1 MLAGQLVGLLSVRRS
16 VINSLKGATVAPSFS
31 YWTTCFIHTPQTKD
45 SKTTFL
51 FFPADVLAPAVV
63 RGTLVLVGEEDGGE
77 PVFLDAVVGEE
88 LEPQAVPLRG
98 YHLRW
103 DRVIKKRK
111 RTFFARLDLI
121 R

>member
-1 MLAGQLVGLLSVRRS
+1 MRYYSDKRQQDF
-16 VINSLKGATVAPSFS
+16 ISF
-31 YWTTCFIHTPQTKD
+31 
-45 SKTTFL
+45 

-121 R
+121 RKESICMLLYCLITLPDRHYMLHIGSVTLYFRRLG